1 MVAAVLCVADRLLV
15 LPRTVGSA
23 GGRVGLLLRVWPAR
37 VLTGAFCCVVAVC
50 LLCPLRAD
58 VGANDLLVQIGDLLE
73 QFLERAML
81 LDPFLNFL
89 KHIHGDVQ
97 ALGLSSYLL
106 ANSERT
112 MFVTACA
119 ATVGLTQVTPTFVSV
134 PCSVGPKEAN
144 LLTLASRLA
153 CRPRWRVLIPWLHLC
168 GSGVLNTA
176 FLLNCLYTLTICTLF
191 SPLREGKNKLANR
204 PQKGHS
210 HARISA
216 RSYPIPRSC
225 INFSLIA
232 PGELSAAHCARRF
245 ARQIAAVLLC
255 RCRKLG
261 RRLRQ

>member
-106 ANSERT
+106 SNSERT

-176 FLLNCLYTLTICTLF
+176 FLLNFYIHSRSARCLVHCEKKKTSWRIGPKRATVMPESVRGVTLF
-191 SPLREGKNKLANR
+191 RG
-204 PQKGHS
+204 
-210 HARISA
+210 
-216 RSYPIPRSC
+216 
-225 INFSLIA
+225 
-232 PGELSAAHCARRF
+232 AASTFR
-245 ARQIAAVLLC
+245 
-255 RCRKLG
+255 
-261 RRLRQ
+261 